1 MAAVGRKDRET
12 GGALR
17 AFRAV
22 FSAFTGIGRGNAL
35 RDDLAM
41 LRPWQVIAAGLI
53 CAAVFVTVIV
63 TLVRNIAT

>member
-1 MAAVGRKDRET
+1 MTAADKSQDNA
-12 GGALR
+12 GAFR

-22 FSAFTGIGRGNAL
+22 ISAFTGIGRGKAL
-35 RDDLAM
+35 HDDLAT

-53 CAAVFVTVIV
+53 CAAVFVAVIV

>member
-1 MAAVGRKDRET
+1 MMAAGGKSQDS

-22 FSAFTGIGRGNAL
+22 ISAFTGIGRGKAL
-35 RDDLAM
+35 HDDLAT
-41 LRPWQVIAAGLI
+41 LRPWQVIVAGLI
-53 CAAVFVTVIV
+53 CAAVFVAVIV

>member
-1 MAAVGRKDRET
+1 MMSGSKGQD
-12 GGALR
+12 GAGAFR

-22 FSAFTGIGRGNAL
+22 ISAFTGIGRGKAL
-35 RDDLAM
+35 HDDLAT

-53 CAAVFVTVIV
+53 CAAVFVAVIV

>member
-1 MAAVGRKDRET
+1 MTAGDKSQESAGT
-12 GGALR
+12 LR

-22 FSAFTGIGRGNAL
+22 ISAFTGIGRGKAL
-35 RDDLAM
+35 HNDLAT

-53 CAAVFVTVIV
+53 CAAVFVAVIV